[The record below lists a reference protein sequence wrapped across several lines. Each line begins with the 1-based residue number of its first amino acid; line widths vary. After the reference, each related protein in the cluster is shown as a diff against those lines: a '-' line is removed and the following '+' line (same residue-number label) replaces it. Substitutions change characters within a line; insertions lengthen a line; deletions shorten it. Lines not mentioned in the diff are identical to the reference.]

1 MRRRGGSHGHLLLP
15 RIVGAVDL
23 DRRHLPGLG
32 GGHIDDDVV
41 HLIGD
46 VLDGDVSA
54 FNAALEEAVVHR
66 ILRTRASGGEGD
78 HGLPAQVCLTGDID
92 GSVGSGNAGE
102 IDPSPTRGGHK
113 AIARLVHRHGGRVPT
128 LAGEIEIDGAGLTSF
143 AGIDDLEAADAAA
156 RIGSRD
162 PRTGID
168 IHVAGKAADQHGI
181 PAQPHSR
188 RREAIGGRTPRS
200 GFGGRSDSGQSG
212 RSCRIRII
220 GNLSVGGGHLG
231 GIPRLAIPIRAEI
244 KNQVVT
250 RVRHVTQTKFRPLS
264 RLAITQAHRAIRR
277 LAVGDGV
284 RVTIVRTVLV
294 ISLSASRDVSLNP
307 SIRRGRAGRSIQV
320 RERSSDEIVPPRVR
334 DGEQPRKAANPLN
347 ATNLSIRR
355 TVDIPHHVDVDDRW
369 HHLADLD
376 GGDATP
382 ADDHRL
388 AVLGDGRARTAANGQ
403 IPGER
408 CGLFLG
414 ERVSSSNPLVVER
427 VICDTTGDGEGEG
440 IRAQR
445 RLTLRGIA
453 EDLAGVR
460 IRKGCAG
467 GALRRVRG
475 IPCIAHAI
483 DGEGREVHHPKRG
496 VFAPGRNVNR
506 VAVRRGAVDNDL
518 IIREG
523 DVGDRDGYGVLQIGL
538 DQPGDRLGLGH
549 GPHPIGGIGH
559 AEGPQQRLLTGGAY
573 NLGYL
578 DFPAGTGRLT
588 HRSPRTSTMA
598 PTDVVPER
606 ALTPSAPEKFRL
618 MERAGWD
625 NTTSA
630 LAFRDVVAG

>member
-1 MRRRGGSHGHLLLP
+1 MEEPHAPGSE
-15 RIVGAVDL
+15 VEAT
-23 DRRHLPGLG
+23 
-32 GGHIDDDVV
+32 
-41 HLIGD
+41 
-46 VLDGDVSA
+46 
-54 FNAALEEAVVHR
+54 AAKAVV
-66 ILRTRASGGEGD
+66 
-78 HGLPAQVCLTGDID
+78 P
-92 GSVGSGNAGE
+92 
-102 IDPSPTRGGHK
+102 
-113 AIARLVHRHGGRVPT
+113 
-128 LAGEIEIDGAGLTSF
+128 
-143 AGIDDLEAADAAA
+143 
-156 RIGSRD
+156 
-162 PRTGID
+162 
-168 IHVAGKAADQHGI
+168 
-181 PAQPHSR
+181 
-188 RREAIGGRTPRS
+188 
-200 GFGGRSDSGQSG
+200 
-212 RSCRIRII
+212 II

-264 RLAITQAHRAIRR
+264 RLAITQAHRAILR
-277 LAVGDGV
+277 LAVGDGA
-284 RVTIVRTVLV
+284 RITIVRTVLV

-376 GGDATP
+376 GGDTTP

-427 VICDTTGDGEGEG
+427 VICDTTRDGEGKG

-445 RLTLRGIA
+445 RLALRGIA

-483 DGEGREVHHPKRG
+483 DGKGREVHHPKRG

-506 VAVRRGAVDNDL
+506 VAVRRGTVDNDL

-538 DQPGDRLGLGH
+538 EQPGDRLGLGH

-578 DFPAGTGRLT
+578 DFPAGTEQVDPPVPTHIHNGTDGCRSRKGTDAIRTGKVQTDGTSRLGQ
-588 HRSPRTSTMA
+588 HHISSGIQRCGGGLRGLFRGST
-598 PTDVVPER
+598 PP
-606 ALTPSAPEKFRL
+606 
-618 MERAGWD
+618 
-625 NTTSA
+625 
-630 LAFRDVVAG
+630 